1 MKRMF
6 LLSTIFVAM
15 LALSGQQAL
24 TQTPG
29 VKAEPKQVTISIYHI
44 APGKHVEF
52 LGWMEA
58 RQSISESLGFE
69 LANWYAH
76 IDGDS
81 WDYIVVAPMLTEE
94 QEKQVEAQ
102 SQRRGLTT
110 GFAAG
115 IELRH
120 YMLSHTDTIA
130 IGPVSASELASMA
143 QGRAR

>member
-15 LALSGQQAL
+15 LALSGQSAL
-24 TQTPG
+24 TQTSRE
-29 VKAEPKQVTISIYHI
+29 KAEPEQVTISIYHI
-44 APGKHVEF
+44 APGKHVDF
-52 LGWMEA
+52 LKWMEA
-58 RQSISESLGFE
+58 RESISESLGFP
-69 LANWYAH
+69 LSSWYAH

-81 WDYIVVAPMLTEE
+81 WDYIVVAPTLTED
-94 QEKQVEAQ
+94 QEKQVETQ

-120 YMLSHTDTIA
+120 YILSHTDTIA
-130 IGPVSASELASMA
+130 AGPVSATELVALG
-143 QGRAR
+143 QE

>member
-15 LALSGQQAL
+15 LALSGQPAL
-24 TQTPG
+24 TQTSRE
-29 VKAEPKQVTISIYHI
+29 KAEPEQVTISIYHI
-44 APGKHVEF
+44 APGKHVDF
-52 LGWMEA
+52 LKWMEA
-58 RQSISESLGFE
+58 RESISESLGFP
-69 LANWYAH
+69 LSSWYAH

-81 WDYIVVAPMLTEE
+81 WDYIVVAPTLTED
-94 QEKQVEAQ
+94 QEKQVETQ

-120 YMLSHTDTIA
+120 YILSHTDTIA
-130 IGPVSASELASMA
+130 AGPVSASELASMA
-143 QGRAR
+143 RGRAR